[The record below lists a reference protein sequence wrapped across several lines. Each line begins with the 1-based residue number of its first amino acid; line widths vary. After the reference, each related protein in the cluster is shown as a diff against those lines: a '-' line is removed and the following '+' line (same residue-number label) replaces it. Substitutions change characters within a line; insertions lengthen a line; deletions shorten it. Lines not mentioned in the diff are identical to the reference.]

1 MKLLHC
7 KRSVQF
13 CRTRI
18 SSRGT
23 IYLMSIKIENEKG
36 ELVRYF
42 QNLIDASIFI
52 DATVDEIEVAMENGD
67 LINGYF
73 VRDLNFSQD

>member
-1 MKLLHC
+1 
-7 KRSVQF
+7 
-13 CRTRI
+13 
-18 SSRGT
+18 
-23 IYLMSIKIENEKG
+23 MSIKIENEKG